1 MITVMRLNVGVPTGT
16 MVVIC
21 VSDTTVKL
29 ASMPAN
35 LIDVVGVKYEPVMV
49 TKVPVFP

>member
-1 MITVMRLNVGVPTGT
+1 MTVIRLNVGVPTGT

-29 ASMPAN
+29 ASMPAY
-35 LIDVVGVKYEPVMV
+35 LTDVAGVKCEPVMV
-49 TKVPVFP
+49 IKAPIAP